1 MRRFNAFAVL
11 TIAAVFAVAA
21 YAASRQ
27 NTGQPAQAGQPPKPS
42 QPAQNAQ
49 PGRNAQPVQPAEPA
63 QPAKPLQPA
72 QPAKPAQP
80 ANSPAPAAS
89 APAQTPPLLSPAPQL
104 RIKKIEPVPGATT
117 QPATSMP
124 AAASQPTIL
133 APENITVKTPTPAEQ
148 AFERLK
154 SLAGTWEMEN
164 APLAVPEGIKE
175 FKTVFRVTAG
185 GKTVLQT
192 DFPDTVREYVNM
204 YHMDGDSTLVVT
216 HYCPLNHQTRMR
228 ATNFDDPQRLSFVYH
243 DSTNLDVAKN
253 RHCHNTSITFISDDR
268 IQQDWAFWV
277 NGEQYRVR
285 SATWKRVK
293 N

>member
-11 TIAAVFAVAA
+11 TIATVFAVAA
-21 YAASRQ
+21 YAATRQ
-27 NTGQPAQAGQPPKPS
+27 NTGQPAQAGQPVKPA
-42 QPAQNAQ
+42 QPAQN
-49 PGRNAQPVQPAEPA
+49 VQPAQNE
-63 QPAKPLQPA
+63 QPA

-80 ANSPAPAAS
+80 AQPAQPVQPGNSQAPTAS
-89 APAQTPPLLSPAPQL
+89 APAQTPPAPSAAPQL
-104 RIKKIEPVPGATT
+104 RIKKIEPVPGGAI

-124 AAASQPTIL
+124 ATASQPTII
-133 APENITVKTPTPAEQ
+133 APESISVKTPTPAEK

-175 FKTVFRVTAG
+175 FKTVFRVTSG
-185 GKTVLQT
+185 GRTVQQT
-192 DFPDTVREYVNM
+192 DFPDTVREYVNIF
-204 YHMDGDSTLVVT
+204 HMDGDSALMVT

-243 DSTNLDVAKN
+243 DSTNLDVVMH

-268 IQQDWAFWV
+268 IQQDWAFWA

-285 SATWKRVK
+285 SATWKRV
-293 N
+293 NN